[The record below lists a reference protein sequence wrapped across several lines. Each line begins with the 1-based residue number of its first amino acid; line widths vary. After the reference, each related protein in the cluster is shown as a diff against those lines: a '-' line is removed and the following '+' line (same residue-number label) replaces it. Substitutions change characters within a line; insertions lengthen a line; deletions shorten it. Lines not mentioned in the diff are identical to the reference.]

1 MPSVAEAWRGFI
13 YISSSVDLNHPP
25 PQRTY
30 CYRLK
35 QLPFIPFSSREY
47 KGGAGTLSSEPEK
60 GVLLPGLEASQTALW
75 ELLDFE
81 GEILGSFCSTWTSRE
96 SQEDIMGCCSGRCTL
111 AFICGMQLV
120 SVYVTIDPVRGRKS
134 GLNL

>member
-1 MPSVAEAWRGFI
+1 M
-13 YISSSVDLNHPP
+13 
-25 PQRTY
+25 
-30 CYRLK
+30 
-35 QLPFIPFSSREY
+35 
-47 KGGAGTLSSEPEK
+47 
-60 GVLLPGLEASQTALW
+60 LLPGLEASQTALW

-120 SVYVTIDPVRGRKS
+120 SVYVTIDPVRGGKS